1 MSSRVP
7 PGRSLPVHWLAFP
20 AAPPA
25 FPTNQETCE
34 ACPSCPPVN
43 EIKPATLRPAFFAL
57 GFAPELALNPVPVSA
72 RFPADPL
79 RSEEHTSELQSLM
92 RTPYAVFCLK
102 KKNKNNN

>member
-79 RSEEHTSELQSLM
+79 SSSLLESM
-92 RTPYAVFCLK
+92 LICLHLLCRAEADIGRESHPS
-102 KKNKNNN
+102 

>member
-79 RSEEHTSELQSLM
+79 SSRSEERRVGKECVITGRSRWSPEH
-92 RTPYAVFCLK
+92 
-102 KKNKNNN
+102 